1 MKKGFMIIEL
11 SLVILG
17 FIFLLGVFIKVFQEV
32 SNTEFRYEFIQITK
46 KCDLKCTLGKLIP

>member
-32 SNTEFRYEFIQITK
+32 SNTEFRYEFVQITK
-46 KCDLKCTLGKLIP
+46 KCDLKCALGKLIP

>member
-17 FIFLLGVFIKVFQEV
+17 LVLLLSVFVKLFREV
-32 SNTEFRYEFIQITK
+32 SNTEFRYEFIQISK
-46 KCDLKCTLGKLIP
+46 KCDLKCAIQKLIP